1 MEPMLNKCFAF
12 IISLLA
18 LVGTARAQEENP
30 YDARNTFDYKDPE
43 QFKNFNK
50 RSKTVSYWQINELK
64 EGAIVVRLR
73 NNRLLIEE
81 LRKSGKKDLAIQ
93 KIMEQYAMNKNTMMA
108 YLDHFD
114 FCKVYFIY
122 SNSSD
127 SLMNGSRKGIFLD
140 TSLNIN
146 PEIELKER
154 FYLLAERDYGYNS
167 TIGFVKEDSARLV
180 RESGTAVRMMAIV
193 LKNKYTHQLKA
204 PFPYLVKEKNFM
216 DANLDFPMTVIEN
229 ENGLQ
234 LQYAVNKTYFA
245 ELASNPKNKAS
256 VNVTERGNVK
266 IVHVKKQFTYEK
278 LADAIKQLN
287 ENLERF
293 YNNSPRINSKK
304 LDPRFTPYLY

>member
-1 MEPMLNKCFAF
+1 MLNKWFALAL
-12 IISLLA
+12 SLLILA
-18 LVGTARAQEENP
+18 GSNKAQEENP
-30 YDARNTFDYKDPE
+30 YDRNTFDYKDPE

-50 RSKTVSYWQINELK
+50 RSKTLAFWQISALK

-73 NNRLLIEE
+73 NNRLLIDE
-81 LRKSGKKDLAIQ
+81 LNKAGKKDLAKQ

-108 YLDHFD
+108 YRDYLN

-140 TSLNIN
+140 TNLNIH
-146 PEIELKER
+146 PGIELIEN
-154 FYLLAERDYGYNS
+154 FYIIAERDFGYNS

-180 RESGTAVRMMAIV
+180 QEHGTAVRMMAVV
-193 LKNKYTHQLKA
+193 LKNRYTHQLKA

-216 DANLDFPMTVIEN
+216 DADLDFPMTVMET
-229 ENGLQ
+229 ESGMQ
-234 LQYAVNKTYFA
+234 LQYTVNKTYFA
-245 ELASNPKNKAS
+245 DLAANPKNRAS
-256 VNVTERGNVK
+256 RTVKEEGMIK

-278 LADAIKQLN
+278 VADAVIQLN

-293 YNNSPRINSKK
+293 YNNSPRINTKK
-304 LDPRFTPYLY
+304 LDVRFLPYLY

>member
-1 MEPMLNKCFAF
+1 MLNKFF
-12 IISLLA
+12 A
-18 LVGTARAQEENP
+18 LVLGFLMLSGSALGQEKNP
-30 YDARNTFDYKDPE
+30 YDRNTFDYKDPE

-50 RSKTVSYWQINELK
+50 RSKVVSFWQISELK

-73 NNRLLIEE
+73 NNRLLIDE
-81 LRKSGKKDLAIQ
+81 LNKSGKKELAKQ

-108 YLDHFD
+108 YLDHLD

-167 TIGFVKEDSARLV
+167 TIGFIKEDSARLV
-180 RESGTAVRMMAIV
+180 HETGTAVRMMAVV

-216 DANLDFPMTVIEN
+216 DANLDFPMTVIET
-229 ENGLQ
+229 ENGIQ
-234 LQYAVNKTYFA
+234 LQYTVNKTYFA
-245 ELASNPKNKAS
+245 DLAANPKNKAS
-256 VNVTERGNVK
+256 SAVQESGNLK
-266 IVHVKKQFTYEK
+266 AVHVKKQFTYEK
-278 LADAIKQLN
+278 VADAVKQLN

-293 YNNSPRINSKK
+293 YNYSPRINTKK
-304 LDPRFTPYLY
+304 LDARFLPYLY

>member
-1 MEPMLNKCFAF
+1 MEPMLNKCFA
-12 IISLLA
+12 LA
-18 LVGTARAQEENP
+18 LSFLMLSGYTWAQEENP
-30 YDARNTFDYKDPE
+30 YDRNTFDYKDPE

-50 RSKTVSYWQINELK
+50 RSKTVSFWQINELK

-81 LRKSGKKDLAIQ
+81 LNKSGKKDLAKQ

-108 YLDHFD
+108 YLDHLD

-140 TSLNIN
+140 TTLNIN
-146 PEIELKER
+146 PEIELKEQ
-154 FYLLAERDYGYNS
+154 FYLIAERDYGYNS
-167 TIGFVKEDSARLV
+167 TIGFVKEDSAHLV
-180 RESGTAVRMMAIV
+180 HENGTAVRMMAIV

-216 DANLDFPMTVIEN
+216 DANLDFPMTVNET
-229 ENGLQ
+229 ENGIQ
-234 LQYAVNKTYFA
+234 LQYTVNKTYFSD
-245 ELASNPKNKAS
+245 LAANPKNRAS
-256 VNVTERGNVK
+256 RSVKEEGKIK

-278 LADAIKQLN
+278 LADAVMQLN

-293 YNNSPRINSKK
+293 YNNSPRINTKK
-304 LDPRFTPYLY
+304 LDTRFLPYLY